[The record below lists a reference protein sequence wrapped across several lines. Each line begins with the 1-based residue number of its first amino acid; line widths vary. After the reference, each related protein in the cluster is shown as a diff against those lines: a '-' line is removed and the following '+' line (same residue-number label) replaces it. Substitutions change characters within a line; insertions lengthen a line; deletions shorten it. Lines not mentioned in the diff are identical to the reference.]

1 MLVYILQGG
10 LFMVPLVLCS
20 VMAVAIILDRVMYLQ
35 GAFKEANLVLNQV
48 GDLAEQSNI
57 DGIEN
62 FCEKNRGLLSAI
74 FLIGVRKFK
83 QLQDNQDPEFVQ
95 AEVSKVMEEASI
107 VNTADLENRL
117 PLLSTIGNV
126 APLFGFAGTVTGMM
140 NAFDD
145 IAQTSNPSAQD
156 VAGGIRE
163 ALITTATGLLIAIP
177 VVLVYSYLTSR
188 IDSINTRTEETAN
201 AVVDLLVVSHVKS
214 ISGGKQ

>member
-1 MLVYILQGG
+1 MLVYLLQGG
-10 LFMVPLVLCS
+10 LFMVPLVTCS
-20 VMAVAIILDRVMYLQ
+20 VMAAAIILDRVLYLR

-48 GDLAEQSNI
+48 GELAERSDV
-57 DGIEN
+57 DGIEG
-62 FCEKNRGLLSAI
+62 FCQENQGLLSAI

-145 IAQTSNPSAQD
+145 IAQTSNPSAQV
-156 VAGGIRE
+156 VAAGIRE
-163 ALITTATGLLIAIP
+163 ALVTTATGLLIAIP

-214 ISGGKQ
+214 ISGAKR

>member
-1 MLVYILQGG
+1 MWDYIGQGG
-10 LFMVPLVLCS
+10 LFMVPLVACS
-20 VMAVAIILDRVMYLQ
+20 VMALAIILDRVMYLQ
-35 GAFKEANLVLNQV
+35 GAFKEANLVLNRV
-48 GDLAEQSNI
+48 SDLAEQSDI
-57 DGIEN
+57 DGIEA
-62 FCEKNRGLLSAI
+62 FCDKNQGLLSAI
-74 FLIGVRKFK
+74 FLNGVRKFR

-145 IAQTSNPSAQD
+145 IAQSASPD
-156 VAGGIRE
+156 AKVVANGIKE
-163 ALITTATGLLIAIP
+163 ALVTTATGLLIAIP

-201 AVVDLLVVSHVKS
+201 AVVDLLVVSHVKG
-214 ISGGKQ
+214 ISGAKQ